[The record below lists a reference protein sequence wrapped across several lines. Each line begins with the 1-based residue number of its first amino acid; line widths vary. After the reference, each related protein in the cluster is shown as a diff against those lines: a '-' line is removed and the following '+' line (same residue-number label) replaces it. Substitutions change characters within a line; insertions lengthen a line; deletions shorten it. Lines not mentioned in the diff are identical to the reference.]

1 MKRRVGKSQYKM
13 AIHNDIVITIFSIHN
28 DIVLSSDQQ
37 KQGSSCSFIQTCLQ
51 KFLWKLFALFQP
63 ICSYTNLAHSMQKK
77 NKKQKTKE
85 QIIILVFT
93 SIFFCL
99 GGRFGVSLVFYAI
112 WCFLIIYSWS
122 NLHLNINFLLSHYHR
137 RLKLIANTLL
147 FNPE

>member
-1 MKRRVGKSQYKM
+1 MILLLPSSQYIM
-13 AIHNDIVITIFSIHN
+13 I
-28 DIVLSSDQQ
+28 
-37 KQGSSCSFIQTCLQ
+37 SFYLVTSRN
-51 KFLWKLFALFQP
+51 KDPVAASFKHVYKNSYESFLYFFYPFVVTQILLTVCKK
-63 ICSYTNLAHSMQKK
+63 NKK

-99 GGRFGVSLVFYAI
+99 GGRFGVSLVFYTI

-147 FNPE
+147 FDPE

>member
-1 MKRRVGKSQYKM
+1 MILLLPSSQYIM
-13 AIHNDIVITIFSIHN
+13 I
-28 DIVLSSDQQ
+28 
-37 KQGSSCSFIQTCLQ
+37 SFYLVTSRN
-51 KFLWKLFALFQP
+51 KDPVAASFKHVYKNSYESFLHFFYPFVVTQILLTVCK
-63 ICSYTNLAHSMQKK
+63 KK